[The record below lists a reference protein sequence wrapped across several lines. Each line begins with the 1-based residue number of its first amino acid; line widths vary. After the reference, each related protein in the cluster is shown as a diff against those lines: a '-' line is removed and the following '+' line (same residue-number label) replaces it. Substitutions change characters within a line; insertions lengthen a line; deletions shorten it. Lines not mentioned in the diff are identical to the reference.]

1 MIPEDITGFLR
12 GIAPFSDCPSGALR
26 RVAATAEVLFV
37 PRGGRLP
44 AAPDDIGTHL
54 HLIRKGMVQG
64 PTRPGCPGTVLAPGA
79 WLDDATGATDT
90 TGTAPCTALT
100 DVLCIL
106 LERNAVADALATTPG
121 LVALLAP
128 RCSAALRD
136 RAAAEMRRTTLLAR
150 HEADTWHH
158 TTLATL
164 TTRPAPCVAPGDA
177 IGEAAR
183 AMVDSGGSAVLV
195 VEGGCPCGIVTVR
208 DLTARVLARGGDSA
222 QPVGGIMSS
231 PVFTLPPETPALDA
245 LLAMTARGIHHVAV
259 VPETLAHGEAPH
271 AMLHPDARCAAQEG
285 DDGDRERGGGDGHTG
300 VDGFDGQGRDSTHH
314 RESPHD
320 SRADDTPPCLLSS
333 DDLLS
338 LRGTSPAAL
347 FAALREAKGLSDL
360 VGVATRVDA
369 LAFDL
374 LCEGAGPEAL
384 HTVTARLHDRLALR
398 LIHMAEETLG
408 PPPVPY
414 AFVTFGPAAREEA
427 LLRPVQR
434 TGIVFMPPPDEAS
447 PETGMRA
454 ARYCRSVATFVTDG
468 LAALGFA
475 RDPQGRMAPALT
487 LPLHRWMALCANG
500 EATNE
505 AEGEASDAAG
515 VNGSAPS
522 ISLARAGRGARESA
536 TASSPPPDLSAC
548 GMGSPPLL
556 APRIPTAD
564 LCDARTLHG
573 AESLTSTVR
582 DAARHA
588 VCHAAHPAI
597 RHTPTADAMTR
608 GQALSHPDPHAMLQ
622 ALVDAVRLLAVR
634 LGVDAVGTRSRL
646 RLAEGQAKPDT
657 ASVYPEA
664 RCALDV
670 LLLIT
675 AHDAARGGPAP
686 TGPGDMPP
694 APRSPLEALALRRA
708 EAAVA
713 RFIHHVNRRDT
724 VSPRPPRTRAGQD
737 HDAP

>member
-44 AAPDDIGTHL
+44 AAPDDIGTRL
-54 HLIRKGMVQG
+54 HLIRKGHVQS
-64 PTRPGCPGTVLAPGA
+64 PPRPDRPGTVLTPGA
-79 WLDDATGATDT
+79 WLDDTPDEVR
-90 TGTAPCTALT
+90 TAPCTALT

-106 LERNAVADALATTPG
+106 LERNAVEDALAATPG

-164 TTRPAPCVAPGDA
+164 ATRPAPCVAPHDA

-183 AMVDSGGSAVLV
+183 AMVDSGGSAMLV
-195 VEGGCPCGIVTVR
+195 VDEGRPCGIVTVR
-208 DLTARVLARGGDSA
+208 DLAARVLARDGDGT
-222 QPVGGIMSS
+222 QPVGRVMSS

-259 VPETLAHGEAPH
+259 LPDALLHDEAPGTMQH
-271 AMLHPDARCAAQEG
+271 TGARYPADEV
-285 DDGDRERGGGDGHTG
+285 DDGGRGRGWREGHTG
-300 VDGFDGQGRDSTHH
+300 HGLRDSDGIPDG
-314 RESPHD
+314 ESPLR
-320 SRADDTPPCLLSS
+320 SRADDAPPCLLSS

-414 AFVTFGPAAREEA
+414 AFMTFGPAAREEA

-434 TGIVFMPPPDEAS
+434 TGIVFMPVPGDLPPMARD
-447 PETGMRA
+447 RA
-454 ARYCRSVATFVTDG
+454 TRYCRSVATFVTDG

-487 LPLHRWMALCANG
+487 LSLTQWLALCACG
-500 EATNE
+500 EA
-505 AEGEASDAAG
+505 GDASNATDVTGVTGATDAR
-515 VNGSAPS
+515 GSDSPASPAQARHAAPAS
-522 ISLARAGRGARESA
+522 M
-536 TASSPPPDLSAC
+536 TASSPSPVLSVPDAGC
-548 GMGSPPLL
+548 PPLL
-556 APRIPTAD
+556 APHVSTAD

-573 AESLTSTVR
+573 AESLTSALR

-588 VCHAAHPAI
+588 LRHSPPAKGMPHGQTTAQHA
-597 RHTPTADAMTR
+597 
-608 GQALSHPDPHAMLQ
+608 PHAMLQ
-622 ALVDAVRLLAVR
+622 ALVDAARLLAVH
-634 LGVDAVGTRSRL
+634 LGVDAVDTRSRL

-686 TGPGDMPP
+686 TGPDDMPP

-713 RFIHHVNRRDT
+713 RFIHHVNGRDT
-724 VSPRPPRTRAGQD
+724 VTPRTQRTRAGLG
-737 HDAP
+737 HDTP

>member
-1 MIPEDITGFLR
+1 MIPEDIIGFLR

-64 PTRPGCPGTVLAPGA
+64 PTRPGWPGTVLAPGA

-164 TTRPAPCVAPGDA
+164 TTRPAPCVAPHDA

-195 VEGGCPCGIVTVR
+195 VDEGRPCGIVTVR
-208 DLTARVLARGGDSA
+208 DLAARVLARDGDGT
-222 QPVGGIMSS
+222 QPIGRIMSS
-231 PVFTLPPETPALDA
+231 PVFTLSPETPALDA

-259 VPETLAHGEAPH
+259 LPDALLHDEAPGT
-271 AMLHPDARCAAQEG
+271 MQHPGARCPADEV
-285 DDGDRERGGGDGHTG
+285 DDGGRGRGWRDGHTG
-300 VDGFDGQGRDSTHH
+300 HGLRDSDGIPD
-314 RESPHD
+314 RESPLR
-320 SRADDTPPCLLSS
+320 SRADDAPPCLLSS

-408 PPPVPY
+408 APPVPY
-414 AFVTFGPAAREEA
+414 AFMTFGPAAREEA

-434 TGIVFMPPPDEAS
+434 TGIVFMPPPGEAS

-505 AEGEASDAAG
+505 AEGEASDTAG

-536 TASSPPPDLSAC
+536 TASSPPPGLSAS

-588 VCHAAHPAI
+588 VCHAVHPAI
-597 RHTPTADAMTR
+597 RHTPTADVMSC

>member
-1 MIPEDITGFLR
+1 MIPEDIIGFLR

-37 PRGGRLP
+37 PKGRQLP
-44 AAPDDIGTHL
+44 ATPGDLDTHL
-54 HLIRKGMVQG
+54 FLIRKGQVQSPAHPESRDRHG
-64 PTRPGCPGTVLAPGA
+64 KHHRPGTVLTPGA
-79 WLDDATGATDT
+79 WLDDTPDEVR
-90 TGTAPCTALT
+90 TAPCTALT

-106 LERNAVADALATTPG
+106 LERNAVADALAVAPG
-121 LVALLAP
+121 LLSLLTP

-177 IGEAAR
+177 ISEAAR
-183 AMVDSGGSAVLV
+183 IMVESGASAVLV
-195 VEGGCPCGIVTVR
+195 VAGGHPCGIVTVR
-208 DLTARVLARGGDSA
+208 DLAARVLARNGDGT
-222 QPVGGIMSS
+222 QPVGGVMSS

-259 VPETLAHGEAPH
+259 MPDILTHDEAPCEVQFPGARCETL
-271 AMLHPDARCAAQEG
+271 EG
-285 DDGDRERGGGDGHTG
+285 DGSDREHGWRGSHFGH
-300 VDGFDGQGRDSTHH
+300 GFGST
-314 RESPHD
+314 RYGESPDTHPE
-320 SRADDTPPCLLSS
+320 DDAPPCLLSS

-414 AFVTFGPAAREEA
+414 AFMTFGPSAREEA
-427 LLRPVQR
+427 LLRPMQR
-434 TGIVFMPPPDEAS
+434 TGIVFMPPPGDAF

-487 LPLHRWMALCANG
+487 LPLTQWLTLCANG
-500 EATNE
+500 EARSE
-505 AEGEASDAAG
+505 AGGETGDTGDGSSDVTPASIAQAG
-515 VNGSAPS
+515 QRTSESSTSSSLASGPSGSAP
-522 ISLARAGRGARESA
+522 
-536 TASSPPPDLSAC
+536 D
-548 GMGSPPLL
+548 SPPLL
-556 APRIPTAD
+556 TPRIPTAD

-573 AESLTSTVR
+573 AESLTSAVR
-582 DAARHA
+582 DAARHTIRLA
-588 VCHAAHPAI
+588 TPASVTPYKQTTGQHA
-597 RHTPTADAMTR
+597 
-608 GQALSHPDPHAMLQ
+608 PHILLE
-622 ALVDAVRLLAVR
+622 ALVEAARLLAVR
-634 LGVDAVGTRSRL
+634 LGVDAVGTRTRL
-646 RLAEGQAKPDT
+646 RLAEGLANPDT
-657 ASVYPEA
+657 ASVCPEA

-675 AHDAARGGPAP
+675 AHDAARTPSPA
-686 TGPGDMPP
+686 DISDRVP
-694 APRSPLEALALRRA
+694 ALRSPLEALALRRA

-713 RFIHHVNRRDT
+713 RFVSHVHGMD
-724 VSPRPPRTRAGQD
+724 V
-737 HDAP
+737 APLHVTHSDGAAP